1 MPMMVNLNEETFL
14 DFFIAGDLFAA
25 AKIKEAALRFLAL
38 NKNLWT
44 ENFNEWNE
52 KLAGKPKLLMEI
64 ITAFST

>member
-1 MPMMVNLNEETFL
+1 MTMIANLNEETFL

>member
-1 MPMMVNLNEETFL
+1 MMVNLNEETFL